1 MIKTIIGKR
10 GKGKTTLIHN
20 LILTEEA
27 DKTFILDPSKECNI
41 FKTKDV
47 FTFNDIKRPSYFCSL
62 VWEYANKRKKTLVI
76 FDEIHNYGKNCDP
89 INYLYR
95 MGRHW
100 NIEIIAASHR
110 FVDMPMI
117 TQSQTERYYVFKV
130 TGRADKRW
138 LKDELPDE
146 HIYQISHLDNFK
158 YVILEL

>member
-10 GKGKTTLIHN
+10 GKGKTTLTHN

-27 DKTFILDPSKECNI
+27 DQTFILDPSGEYNI
-41 FKTKDV
+41 YKTKDI
-47 FTFNDIKRPSYFCSL
+47 FIFGDIKRPSYFCSL
-62 VWEYANKRKKTLVI
+62 IWDHAEKGKKTLVV

-95 MGRHW
+95 RGRHHD
-100 NIEIIAASHR
+100 IEIIAISHR

-117 TQSQTERYYVFKV
+117 TRSQTERYYVFKV
-130 TGRADKRW
+130 TERADKHW
-138 LKDELPDE
+138 LRDYLPDE
-146 HIYQISHLDNFK
+146 HIYQISHLDAFK

>member
-10 GKGKTTLIHN
+10 GKGKTTLTHN
-20 LILTEEA
+20 LVLTEEA
-27 DKTFILDPSKECNI
+27 DKTFILDPANEYNI
-41 FKTKDV
+41 FKTKDI
-47 FTFNDIKRPSYFCSL
+47 FTFNDIKRPSYFCNL
-62 VWEYANKRKKTLVI
+62 VWDYADINKKTLVI

-95 MGRHW
+95 MGRHHG
-100 NIEIIAASHR
+100 IEIIAISHR

-138 LKDELPDE
+138 LADEIPDE
-146 HIYQISHLDNFK
+146 DIYLISHLDSFQ

>member
-10 GKGKTTLIHN
+10 GKGKTTLNHN

-27 DKTFILDPSKECNI
+27 DRTFILDPPNEYNI
-41 FKTKDV
+41 FRTKDIFV
-47 FTFNDIKRPSYFCSL
+47 YRDIKRPSYFCNL
-62 VWEYANKRKKTLVI
+62 VWEYADINKKTLVI

-95 MGRHW
+95 QGRHYG
-100 NIEIIAASHR
+100 IEIIATSHR

-138 LKDELPDE
+138 LKDELSDQD
-146 HIYQISHLDNFK
+146 IYLISHLDSFQ

>member
-1 MIKTIIGKR
+1 M
-10 GKGKTTLIHN
+10 
-20 LILTEEA
+20 ILTEEA
-27 DKTFILDPSKECNI
+27 NQTFILDPTKEHDI
-41 FKTKDV
+41 FKTKDI

-62 VWEYANKRKKTLVI
+62 VWENSSKRKKTLVM

-117 TQSQTERYYVFKV
+117 TRSQTERYYVFKV
-130 TGRADKRW
+130 TERADKHW
-138 LKDELPDE
+138 LKDYLPDE
-146 HIYQISHLDNFK
+146 HIYQISHLNNFK

>member
-10 GKGKTTLIHN
+10 GKGKTTLTHN

-27 DKTFILDPSKECNI
+27 DRTFILDPANEYNI
-41 FKTKDV
+41 FKTRDIFV
-47 FTFNDIKRPSYFCSL
+47 STDIKRPSYFCSL
-62 VWEYANKRKKTLVI
+62 VWEYADINKKTLVI
-76 FDEIHNYGKNCDP
+76 FDEIHKYGKNCDP

-95 MGRHW
+95 MGRHHG
-100 NIEIIAASHR
+100 IEIIAISHR

-138 LKDELPDE
+138 LKDEIPDQ
-146 HIYQISHLDNFK
+146 HVYQISHLATFK

>member
-10 GKGKTTLIHN
+10 GKGKTTLTHN
-20 LILTEEA
+20 LVLTEEA
-27 DKTFILDPSKECNI
+27 DKTFILDPSNEYNI

-62 VWEYANKRKKTLVI
+62 VWDYADINKKTLVV

-95 MGRHW
+95 MGRHHG
-100 NIEIIAASHR
+100 IEIIAISHR

-117 TQSQTERYYVFKV
+117 TRAQTERYYVFKV
-130 TGRADKRW
+130 TERADKDW
-138 LKDELPDE
+138 LKSYLPDE
-146 HIYQISHLDNFK
+146 DIHLISHLDNFQ

>member
-10 GKGKTTLIHN
+10 GKGKTTLTHN

-27 DKTFILDPSKECNI
+27 AQTFILDPNNEYNI
-41 FKTKDV
+41 FKKKDI
-47 FTFNDIKRPSYFCSL
+47 FTFNDIKRPSYFCNL
-62 VWEYANKRKKTLVI
+62 VWDYADINKKTLVI

-95 MGRHW
+95 MGRHHG
-100 NIEIIAASHR
+100 IEIIAISHR

-117 TQSQTERYYVFKV
+117 TRSQTERYYVFKV
-130 TGRADKRW
+130 TERADKHW
-138 LKDELPDE
+138 LQDYLPDE
-146 HIYQISHLDNFK
+146 DIYLISHLDNFH